1 MSAEQ
6 SKNKAEEPE
15 VPGRRRRRHGR
26 FRRWMVRPAF
36 WTAALVAVAL
46 WALISVVQSERF
58 GSFVA
63 RKVEQ
68 AAGNYLEREVTIGGL
83 RVKVLPLGAEI
94 YNFRMGGPEPEDP
107 PFAEVEQILIDADIT
122 DFRHPHLYL
131 HQVKLVGAR
140 IYLDFIGKGVNN
152 LPRGRKREDDGD
164 ARPRRLPLKITV
176 RYLALERGFLELR
189 QQRLPMALTAESLT
203 AEVSGNLERELQGSF
218 SAPAVEVSLP
228 KGDPIVGA
236 LNVAV
241 ELSPAGLALKEGRIE
256 GIDLTASVSGDIGW
270 EGDKEVVLELEAKGD
285 TSLIR
290 RMGYIDEQI
299 QGPFELV
306 GGMAWRSEA
315 WGFRGELDSREL
327 MMLGRPIG
335 HVHAVLS
342 GDRNGLQFDIERA
355 DYGEGSIRGAVNVDY
370 RGQDK
375 SLEIDLL
382 LDQVELLT
390 LLEDQHIPV
399 SGLAGTVSGIFNYR
413 FPMGD
418 ANHGQGWGDLK
429 ISASVPGGPD
439 FLPIEGAVPL
449 IIENGII
456 RTQAA
461 RVTTEAQEVTATGY
475 FDIARKSGQFEYQ
488 IDTIR
493 LAELLKLLPLEEA
506 AEPPLWLPTSGHGEV
521 DGTLFVGPEGPSTQ
535 LQLALRDVEAP
546 GFSANQA
553 QGRLLVGAG
562 GVEDLRIELLR
573 QGGGLIV
580 TGWLPFPDP
589 EAEATA
595 ADFSLAV
602 DASKWPMAQIHPW
615 LPFDLDVDLDGALTG
630 SLVLSGDL
638 ERPEGDLVARIDS
651 IWLGDLLSD
660 SLILDMEFNS
670 EGVVFRRVALTGPAG
685 QVELSGRLGLADQA
699 VSLQIASD
707 DLDMTAEPLVSL
719 LPVEVGGTM
728 RVSGAVGG
736 TLDEPEVTA
745 DMAWRGLSVE
755 DQLLGERGS
764 AELHAQLEGGE
775 LNLSGDFLGLVTLD
789 GGGRLT
795 REGLSLSVPV
805 RGNDMQGLV
814 SLSGAE
820 VIPDSSGEFEGV
832 LTLEADFGSDQP
844 WHTELSLEQFSVE
857 LAGQTLTNLEP
868 VVMHLSEDGFFL
880 DSFFIGDPASESEL
894 FLSGTVAFDE
904 ERSLDMR
911 LQGSLETTWLS
922 LLLPDLGLRTGRFDV
937 LAAVEGTMES
947 PRLDGQGI
955 LTNGQVIVPGIP
967 HALDNI
973 RGQFL
978 FYPEQVVIDTMQAD
992 LAGGQV
998 RASGLLLPISDNGG
1012 FGYQLQMFAEN
1023 INLRFPEGWL
1033 SRGDAELSLASTDE
1047 GHILRGNV
1055 RLERA
1060 YYVQDIKVS
1069 MTQMLRGIFARQR
1082 VEVDRAGELETS
1094 TQLNIVIDGPGALR
1108 VRNNMADLRGNID
1121 LVVRGTVADP
1131 VLFGRVEI
1139 ERGGTVSYSGTK
1151 YTVDQGLVTFANP
1164 FAIEPVID
1172 LAASARVREYNVTM
1186 SLFGTLDSLN
1196 ANFSSDPP
1204 LADLEVL
1211 SLLTTGET
1219 NWRGSQ
1225 SSQSQGE
1232 TEAAMRAT
1240 GLLYGQ
1246 AASLISER
1254 TSNLFGFDRVRLE
1267 PLTTSSGDLSS
1278 ARVTVGKQVSRDV
1291 FLTYSYDPSTTEE
1304 QIIQVEWIFME
1315 GTTLVLTQDGD
1326 GSYSADVRWEKTF

>member
-1 MSAEQ
+1 
-6 SKNKAEEPE
+6 
-15 VPGRRRRRHGR
+15 
-26 FRRWMVRPAF
+26 MVRPAM
-36 WTAALVAVAL
+36 WTVALAAVAL
-46 WALISVVQSERF
+46 WALISLVQGERF

-63 RKVEQ
+63 RQVEQ
-68 AAGNYLEREVTIGGL
+68 AAEAYLEREVAIGAL

-94 YNFRMGGPEPEDP
+94 DNFRLGGPEPEDP
-107 PFAEVEQILIDADIT
+107 PFAEIEQILIDADIT

-131 HQVKLVGAR
+131 HQVKLIGPR
-140 IYLDFIGKGVNN
+140 IFLDFVGKGVNN
-152 LPRGRKREDDGD
+152 LPRGRKRKDDAD
-164 ARPRRLPLKITV
+164 ARPRRLPLKVTV

-203 AEVSGNLERELQGSF
+203 AEVSGNLERELQGSL

-236 LNVAV
+236 LNLAV
-241 ELSPAGLALKEGRIE
+241 ELTPTGLELKEGRIE
-256 GIDLTASVSGDIGW
+256 GIDLNAAVSGYIGW

-285 TSLIR
+285 TSLFR
-290 RMGYIDEQI
+290 RMGYIDDQI

-315 WGFRGELDSREL
+315 WGFRGQLDSREL
-327 MMLGRPIG
+327 VLLGRPIG
-335 HVHAVLS
+335 HVRCVLS

-355 DYGEGSIRGAVNVDY
+355 DYGGGAIRGAVNVDY

-375 SLEIDLL
+375 SLDLDLL
-382 LDQVELLT
+382 LDQVQLQT
-390 LLEDQHIPV
+390 LLMDQHIPV
-399 SGLAGTVSGIFNYR
+399 SGLSGTVSGVFNYR

-418 ANHGQGWGDLK
+418 ADHGQGWGDLK
-429 ISASVPGGPD
+429 IAAKVATDPD
-439 FLPIEGAVPL
+439 SLPVEGTVPL

-456 RTQAA
+456 RTRAA
-461 RVTTEAQEVTATGY
+461 RITTEAHEVTATGY

-488 IDTIR
+488 INTIR
-493 LAELLKLLPLEEA
+493 LAELLKLLPLDQA
-506 AEPPLWLPTSGHGEV
+506 AEPPLWLPTSGQGEV
-521 DGTLFVGPEGPSTQ
+521 DGTLIVGPEGPSTQ

-546 GFSANQA
+546 GFSAELA
-553 QGRLLVGAG
+553 QGRLLVGATG
-562 GVEDLRIELLR
+562 IEELWIELLR
-573 QGGGLIV
+573 PGGGLIV
-580 TGWLPFPDP
+580 TGRLPFPDP
-589 EAEATA
+589 RTEAPA
-595 ADFSLAV
+595 AGFSLAL
-602 DASKWPMAQIHPW
+602 DASKWPMAQVHPW
-615 LPFDLDVDLDGALTG
+615 LPFELDLDGALTG
-630 SLVLSGDL
+630 SIVLSGDL
-638 ERPEGDLVARIDS
+638 EHPEGDLVARIDS
-651 IWLGDLLSD
+651 IWLGDLLAE
-660 SLILDMEFNS
+660 SLTLDMAFDPER
-670 EGVVFRRVALTGPAG
+670 VVFRSAVLTGPPG
-685 QVELSGRLGLADQA
+685 QVDLSGSLDLTDQV

-707 DLDMTAEPLVSL
+707 DLDMTVEPLISL
-719 LPVEVGGTM
+719 LPAGVGGTM
-728 RVSGAVGG
+728 RVSGVVGG

-745 DMAWRGLSVE
+745 DLTWRGLSVE
-755 DQLLGERGS
+755 ERLLGEDGS
-764 AELHAQLEGGE
+764 AELHAHLEGGD
-775 LNLSGDFLGLVTLD
+775 LKLSGDLLGLVTLE

-795 REGLSLSVPV
+795 RQGLSLSVPV
-805 RGNDMQGLV
+805 RGNDMRGLV
-814 SLSGAE
+814 SLSGVE
-820 VIPDSSGEFEGV
+820 VIPDCSGEFKGV
-832 LTLEADFGSDQP
+832 LSLEADFGTDQP
-844 WHTELSLEQFSVE
+844 WSSELALEHFSLE
-857 LAGQTLTNLEP
+857 LADQKLTNLEP
-868 VVMHLSEDGFFL
+868 VVMRLSEGGFHL

-894 FLSGTVAFDE
+894 FLSGDVAFDE
-904 ERSLDMR
+904 ERSLDMQ
-911 LQGSLETTWLS
+911 LQSSLETTWLT
-922 LLLPDLGLRTGRFDV
+922 LLLPDLGLRAGRFDV
-937 LAAVEGTMES
+937 LAEVRGTMDS
-947 PRLDGQGI
+947 PRLDGQGT
-955 LTNGQVIVPGIP
+955 LSNGQVIVPAIP

-978 FYPEQVVIDTMQAD
+978 FYPGQVVIDSLQAD

-1012 FGYQLQMFAEN
+1012 FGYQIQIFAEN

-1055 RLERA
+1055 RLDRA

-1069 MTQMLRGIFARQR
+1069 MTQMLRGLFARQR
-1082 VEVDRAGELETS
+1082 VEVDRAGELQTS

-1108 VRNNMADLRGNID
+1108 IRNNLADMRGDID
-1121 LVVRGTVADP
+1121 LVVRGTVANP

-1151 YTVDQGLVTFANP
+1151 YTVGQGLVTFANP

-1172 LAASARVREYNVTM
+1172 LAASARVREYRVTM
-1186 SLFGTLDSLN
+1186 SLFGTLDNLN

-1219 NWRGSQ
+1219 SWRGTR
-1225 SSQSQGE
+1225 SSQAEGE

-1246 AASLISER
+1246 AASMISER

-1278 ARVTVGKQVSRDV
+1278 ARVTVGKQVSRDI

-1304 QIIQVEWIFME
+1304 QIIQVEWVFME

>member
-1 MSAEQ
+1 M
-6 SKNKAEEPE
+6 
-15 VPGRRRRRHGR
+15 
-26 FRRWMVRPAF
+26 
-36 WTAALVAVAL
+36 WTVALAAVAL
-46 WALISVVQSERF
+46 WALISLVQGERF

-63 RKVEQ
+63 RQVEQ
-68 AAGNYLEREVTIGGL
+68 AAGAYLEREVAIGAL

-94 YNFRMGGPEPEDP
+94 DNFRLGGPEPEDP
-107 PFAEVEQILIDADIT
+107 PFAEIEQILIDADIT

-131 HQVKLVGAR
+131 HQVKLIGPR
-140 IYLDFIGKGVNN
+140 IFLDFVGKGVNN
-152 LPRGRKREDDGD
+152 LPRGRKRQDDAD
-164 ARPRRLPLKITV
+164 ARPRRLPLKVTV

-203 AEVSGNLERELQGSF
+203 AEVSGNLERELQGRL

-236 LNVAV
+236 LNLAV
-241 ELSPAGLALKEGRIE
+241 ELTPAGLELKEGRIE
-256 GIDLTASVSGDIGW
+256 GIDLNAAVSGHIGW
-270 EGDKEVVLELEAKGD
+270 EGDKEVVLDLQASGD
-285 TSLIR
+285 TSLFR
-290 RMGYIDEQI
+290 RMGYVNDQI

-315 WGFRGELDSREL
+315 WGFRGELNSREL
-327 MMLGRPIG
+327 TLLGRPIG
-335 HVHAVLS
+335 HVRCVLS
-342 GDRNGLQFDIERA
+342 GDRNGIQFDIERA
-355 DYGEGSIRGAVNVDY
+355 DYGEGAIRGAVNVDY

-375 SLEIDLL
+375 SLEIDLV
-382 LDQVELLT
+382 LDRVELLT
-390 LLEDQHIPV
+390 LLMDQHIPV
-399 SGLAGTVSGIFNYR
+399 SGLSGTVSGVFNYR
-413 FPMGD
+413 FPLGD

-429 ISASVPGGPD
+429 IAAKVAADPD
-439 FLPIEGAVPL
+439 SLPVDGTVPL
-449 IIENGII
+449 IIDNGII
-456 RTQAA
+456 RTRAA
-461 RVTTEAQEVTATGY
+461 RVTTEAHEVTATGY
-475 FDIARKSGQFEYQ
+475 FDIARKAGQFEYQ

-493 LAELLKLLPLEEA
+493 LAELLKMLPLEEA
-506 AEPPLWLPTSGHGEV
+506 AEPPLWLPTSGQGEV

-546 GFSANQA
+546 GFSADRA
-553 QGRLLVGAG
+553 QGRLLVGAE
-562 GVEDLRIELLR
+562 GVEDLRVELLR
-573 QGGGLIV
+573 PGAGLIV
-580 TGWLPFPDP
+580 TGRLPFPDPDP
-589 EAEATA
+589 EAEAPA
-595 ADFSLAV
+595 ADFSLAL
-602 DASKWPMAQIHPW
+602 DASKWPMAQVHPW
-615 LPFDLDVDLDGALTG
+615 LPFELDLDGALTG
-630 SLVLSGDL
+630 SLVMSGDL
-638 ERPEGDLVARIDS
+638 DHPQGDLVARIDS
-651 IWLGDLLSD
+651 IWLGDLLAE
-660 SLILDMEFNS
+660 SLTLDMEFNP
-670 EGVVFRRVALTGPAG
+670 ERVVFRRTVLTGPAG
-685 QVELSGRLGLADQA
+685 QVELSGSLDLADQV

-707 DLDMTAEPLVSL
+707 DLDMTAEPLISL

-728 RVSGAVGG
+728 RVGGVVGG
-736 TLDEPEVTA
+736 SLDEPEVTA
-745 DMAWRGLSVE
+745 DLTWRDLSVE
-755 DQLLGERGS
+755 ERLLGEDGS
-764 AELHAQLEGGE
+764 AELHAHLEGGD
-775 LNLSGDFLGLVTLD
+775 LNLSGDFLGLVSLD

-814 SLSGAE
+814 SLSGTE
-820 VIPDSSGEFEGV
+820 VIPDCSGEFAGV
-832 LTLEADFGSDQP
+832 LTLEADFGTDKP
-844 WHTELSLEQFSVE
+844 WHSELLLEHFSLDLAEQR
-857 LAGQTLTNLEP
+857 LTNLEP
-868 VVMHLSEDGFFL
+868 VVMHLSEDGFHL
-880 DSFFIGDPASESEL
+880 DSFYIGDPASESEM
-894 FLSGTVAFDE
+894 FLSGVVAFDE
-904 ERSLDMR
+904 ERAVDMR
-911 LQGSLETTWLS
+911 LQASLETTWLA
-922 LLLPDLGLRTGRFDV
+922 LVLPDLGLRTGRFDV
-937 LAAVEGTMES
+937 LATVEGTLDS
-947 PRLDGQGI
+947 PRLDGQGT
-955 LTNGQVIVPGIP
+955 LSNGQVIVPGIP

-973 RGQFL
+973 RGQLL
-978 FYPEQVVIDTMQAD
+978 FYPEQVVVDSLKAD

-998 RASGLLLPISDNGG
+998 RASGLLLPVSENGG

-1055 RLERA
+1055 RLDRA

-1069 MTQMLRGIFARQR
+1069 MTQMLRGLFARQR
-1082 VEVDRAGELETS
+1082 VEVDRAGELQTS

-1108 VRNNMADLRGNID
+1108 IRNNLADMRGDID
-1121 LVVRGTVADP
+1121 LVVRGTVANP

-1151 YTVDQGLVTFANP
+1151 YTVGQGLVTFANP

-1172 LAASARVREYNVTM
+1172 LAASARVREYRVTM
-1186 SLFGTLDSLN
+1186 SLFGTLDNLN

-1219 NWRGSQ
+1219 SWRGTR
-1225 SSQSQGE
+1225 SSQAEGE

-1278 ARVTVGKQVSRDV
+1278 ARVTVGKQVSRDI

-1304 QIIQVEWIFME
+1304 QIIQVEWVFME

>member
-6 SKNKAEEPE
+6 SKGKVEEPE
-15 VPGRRRRRHGR
+15 VPRRRRRRHGR
-26 FRRWMVRPAF
+26 FRRWMVRPAM
-36 WTAALVAVAL
+36 WTVALAAVAL
-46 WALISVVQSERF
+46 WALISFVQGERF

-63 RKVEQ
+63 RQVEQ
-68 AAGNYLEREVTIGGL
+68 AAGNYLEREVSIGAL

-94 YNFRMGGPEPEDP
+94 DNFRLGGPEPGDP

-122 DFRHPHLYL
+122 DFRQPHLYL
-131 HQVKLVGAR
+131 HQVKLVGPR
-140 IYLDFIGKGVNN
+140 IFLDFVGKGVNN
-152 LPRGRKREDDGD
+152 LPRGRKRKDDSG
-164 ARPRRLPLKITV
+164 ARPRRLPFKVTV

-236 LNVAV
+236 LDLAV
-241 ELSPAGLALKEGRIE
+241 ELTPAGLEIKEGRIE
-256 GIDLTASVSGDIGW
+256 GIDLSAAVSGQIGW
-270 EGDKEVVLELEAKGD
+270 GGEKEVVLELQASGD
-285 TSLIR
+285 TSLFR
-290 RMGYIDEQI
+290 RMGYINDQI

-327 MMLGRPIG
+327 VLLGRPIG
-335 HVHAVLS
+335 HVHCVLS

-375 SLEIDLL
+375 SLEVDLL
-382 LDQVELLT
+382 LDQVELQT
-390 LLEDQHIPV
+390 LLMDQHIPV
-399 SGLAGTVSGIFNYR
+399 SGLSGTVSGVFDYY
-413 FPMGD
+413 FPLGD
-418 ANHGQGWGDLK
+418 ADHGQGWGDLT
-429 ISASVPGGPD
+429 INARHGTDPDSLPVEGTVPM
-439 FLPIEGAVPL
+439 
-449 IIENGII
+449 IIENGVI
-456 RTQAA
+456 RTRAA
-461 RVTTEAQEVTATGY
+461 RVTTEAHEVIATGY
-475 FDIARKSGQFEYQ
+475 FDIASKSGQFEYE

-493 LAELLKLLPLEEA
+493 LAELLKLLPFEEA
-506 AEPPLWLPTSGHGEV
+506 TEPPLWLPTSGQGEV

-546 GFSANQA
+546 GFSADRA
-553 QGRLLVGAG
+553 QGRMLVGAE

-573 QGGGLIV
+573 PGGGLIV
-580 TGWLPFPDP
+580 TGRLPFPDP
-589 EAEATA
+589 EAEVPAP
-595 ADFSLAV
+595 DFLLAV
-602 DASKWPMAQIHPW
+602 DASNWPMAQVHPW
-615 LPFDLDVDLDGALTG
+615 LPFELDLDGALTG

-638 ERPEGDLVARIDS
+638 EQPEGDLVARIDS
-651 IWLGDLLSD
+651 IWLGELLAE
-660 SLILDMEFNS
+660 SLTLDMEFNP
-670 EGVVFRRVALTGPAG
+670 ERVVFRRVELTGPAG
-685 QVELSGRLGLADQA
+685 QVELSGSLDQADQA
-699 VSLQIASD
+699 VSLRIASD
-707 DLDMTAEPLVSL
+707 DLDMTAEPLISL
-719 LPVEVGGTM
+719 LPVEVGGRM
-728 RVSGAVGG
+728 RVSGVVGG
-736 TLDEPEVTA
+736 TLEEPEVSA
-745 DMAWRGLSVE
+745 DLVWRGLTLE
-755 DQLLGERGS
+755 DRLLGDDGSADLHAHLERGD
-764 AELHAQLEGGE
+764 LT
-775 LNLSGDFLGLVTLD
+775 LSGDFLGLVTLD

-795 REGLSLSVPV
+795 REALSLTVPV
-805 RGNDMQGLV
+805 RGNDLQGLIN
-814 SLSGAE
+814 LSGAE

-832 LTLEADFGSDQP
+832 LTLEADFVTGQP
-844 WHTELSLEQFSVE
+844 WRSELSLEHFSLE
-857 LAGQTLTNLEP
+857 LAEQKLTNLEP
-868 VVMHLSEDGFFL
+868 IVMHLSEDGFHL

-894 FLSGTVAFDE
+894 FLSGVVAFDE
-904 ERSLDMR
+904 ARSLDMR
-911 LQGSLETTWLS
+911 LQGSLETVWLS

-937 LAAVEGTMES
+937 LATVEGTMES
-947 PRLDGQGI
+947 PRLDGQGT
-955 LTNGQVIVPGIP
+955 LSNGQVIVSGIP

-978 FYPEQVVIDTMQAD
+978 FYPEQVVIDSLNAD

-998 RASGLLLPISDNGG
+998 RASGLLLPVTDNGG

-1055 RLERA
+1055 RLDRA
-1060 YYVQDIKVS
+1060 YYVQDVNVS
-1069 MTQMLRGIFARQR
+1069 MTQLMRGIFARQR

-1108 VRNNMADLRGNID
+1108 IRNNLADMRGDID
-1121 LVVRGTVADP
+1121 LVVRGTVANP

-1219 NWRGSQ
+1219 TWRGTR
-1225 SSQSQGE
+1225 SSQAAGE
-1232 TEAAMRAT
+1232 SEAAMRAT

-1304 QIIQVEWIFME
+1304 QIIQVEWVFME

-1326 GSYSADVRWEKTF
+1326 GSYSADVRWERSF

>member
-1 MSAEQ
+1 M
-6 SKNKAEEPE
+6 
-15 VPGRRRRRHGR
+15 
-26 FRRWMVRPAF
+26 
-36 WTAALVAVAL
+36 WTVALAAVAL
-46 WALISVVQSERF
+46 WALISLVQGERF

-63 RKVEQ
+63 RQVEE
-68 AAGNYLEREVTIGGL
+68 AAGAYLEREVAIGAL

-94 YNFRMGGPEPEDP
+94 DNFRLGGPEPEDP
-107 PFAEVEQILIDADIT
+107 PFAEIEQILIDADIT

-131 HQVKLVGAR
+131 HQVKLIGPR
-140 IYLDFIGKGVNN
+140 IFLDFVGKGVNN
-152 LPRGRKREDDGD
+152 LPRGRKRQDDAD
-164 ARPRRLPLKITV
+164 ARPRRLPLKVTV

-203 AEVSGNLERELQGSF
+203 AEVSGNLERELQGRL

-236 LNVAV
+236 LNLAV
-241 ELSPAGLALKEGRIE
+241 ELTPAGLELKEGRIE
-256 GIDLTASVSGDIGW
+256 GIDLNAAVSGHIDW
-270 EGDKEVVLELEAKGD
+270 EGDKEVVLDLQASGD
-285 TSLIR
+285 TSLFR
-290 RMGYIDEQI
+290 RMGYVNDQI

-315 WGFRGELDSREL
+315 WGFRGELNSREL
-327 MMLGRPIG
+327 TLLGRPIG
-335 HVHAVLS
+335 HVRCVLS
-342 GDRNGLQFDIERA
+342 GDRNGIQFDIERA
-355 DYGEGSIRGAVNVDY
+355 DYGEGAIRGAVNVDY

-375 SLEIDLL
+375 SLEIDLV
-382 LDQVELLT
+382 LDRVELLT
-390 LLEDQHIPV
+390 LLMDQHIPV
-399 SGLAGTVSGIFNYR
+399 SGLSGTVSGVFNYR
-413 FPMGD
+413 FPLGD

-429 ISASVPGGPD
+429 IAAKVAADPD
-439 FLPIEGAVPL
+439 SLPVDGTVPL

-456 RTQAA
+456 RTRAA
-461 RVTTEAQEVTATGY
+461 RVTTEAHEVTATGY
-475 FDIARKSGQFEYQ
+475 FDIARKAGQFEYQ

-493 LAELLKLLPLEEA
+493 LAELLKMLPLEEA
-506 AEPPLWLPTSGHGEV
+506 AEPPLWLPTSGQGEV

-546 GFSANQA
+546 GFSADRA
-553 QGRLLVGAG
+553 QGRLLVGAE
-562 GVEDLRIELLR
+562 GVEDLRVELLR
-573 QGGGLIV
+573 PGAGLIV
-580 TGWLPFPDP
+580 TGRLPFPDPDP
-589 EAEATA
+589 EAEAPA
-595 ADFSLAV
+595 ADFSLAL
-602 DASKWPMAQIHPW
+602 DASKWPMAQVHPW
-615 LPFDLDVDLDGALTG
+615 LPFELDLDGALTG
-630 SLVLSGDL
+630 SLVMSGDL
-638 ERPEGDLVARIDS
+638 DHPQGDLVARIDS
-651 IWLGDLLSD
+651 IWLGDLLAE
-660 SLILDMEFNS
+660 SLTLDMEFNP
-670 EGVVFRRVALTGPAG
+670 ERVVFRRTVLTGPAG
-685 QVELSGRLGLADQA
+685 QVELSGSLDLADQV

-707 DLDMTAEPLVSL
+707 DLDMTAEPLISL

-728 RVSGAVGG
+728 RVGGVVGG
-736 TLDEPEVTA
+736 SLDEPEVTA
-745 DMAWRGLSVE
+745 DLTWRDLSVE
-755 DQLLGERGS
+755 ERLLGEDGS
-764 AELHAQLEGGE
+764 AELHAHLEGGD
-775 LNLSGDFLGLVTLD
+775 LNLSGDFLGLVSLD

-814 SLSGAE
+814 SLSGTE
-820 VIPDSSGEFEGV
+820 VIPDCSGEFAGV
-832 LTLEADFGSDQP
+832 LTLEADFGTDKT
-844 WHTELSLEQFSVE
+844 WHSELLLEHFSLDLAEQR
-857 LAGQTLTNLEP
+857 LTNLEP
-868 VVMHLSEDGFFL
+868 VVMHLSEDGFHL
-880 DSFFIGDPASESEL
+880 DSFYIGDPASESEM
-894 FLSGTVAFDE
+894 FLSGVVAFDE
-904 ERSLDMR
+904 ERAVDMR
-911 LQGSLETTWLS
+911 LQASLETTWLA
-922 LLLPDLGLRTGRFDV
+922 LVLPDLGLRTGRFDI
-937 LAAVEGTMES
+937 LATVEGTLDS
-947 PRLDGQGI
+947 PRLDGQGT
-955 LTNGQVIVPGIP
+955 LSNGQVIVPGIP

-973 RGQFL
+973 RGQLL
-978 FYPEQVVIDTMQAD
+978 FYPEQVVVDSLKAD

-998 RASGLLLPISDNGG
+998 RASGLLLPVSENGG

-1033 SRGDAELSLASTDE
+1033 SRGDAELSLASTEE
-1047 GHILRGNV
+1047 GGRILRGNV

-1082 VEVDRAGELETS
+1082 VEVDRAGDLQTS

-1108 VRNNMADLRGNID
+1108 IRNNLADMRGDID
-1121 LVVRGTVADP
+1121 LVVRGTVANP

-1225 SSQSQGE
+1225 SSQSEGE

-1246 AASLISER
+1246 AASMISER

-1278 ARVTVGKQVSRDV
+1278 ARVTVGKQVSRDI

-1304 QIIQVEWIFME
+1304 QIIQVEWVFME

>member
-1 MSAEQ
+1 M
-6 SKNKAEEPE
+6 
-15 VPGRRRRRHGR
+15 
-26 FRRWMVRPAF
+26 
-36 WTAALVAVAL
+36 WTAALAAVAL
-46 WALISVVQSERF
+46 WALISLVQGERF
-58 GSFVA
+58 GAFVA
-63 RKVEQ
+63 RRVEQ
-68 AAGNYLEREVTIGGL
+68 AAEAYLEREVSIGAL
-83 RVKVLPLGAEI
+83 RVKLLPLGAEI
-94 YNFRMGGPEPEDP
+94 DNVRLGGPEPEDP
-107 PFAEVEQILIDADIT
+107 LFAEVEKILIDADIT

-131 HQVKLVGAR
+131 HQVKLIGPR
-140 IYLDFIGKGVNN
+140 IFLDFVGKGVNN
-152 LPRGRKREDDGD
+152 LPRGRKREEGVD
-164 ARPRRLPLKITV
+164 AGPRRLPLKVTV

-189 QQRLPMALTAESLT
+189 QQRIPMALTAESLT
-203 AEVSGNLERELQGSF
+203 AEVSGNLERELQGSL

-236 LNVAV
+236 LTLAV
-241 ELSPAGLALKEGRIE
+241 ELTPTGLELKQGSIE
-256 GIDLTASVSGDIGW
+256 GIDLDAAVSGHVGW
-270 EGDKEVVLELEAKGD
+270 GGDREVVLELQASGD
-285 TSLIR
+285 TSLFR
-290 RMGYIDEQI
+290 RMGYIDDQI

-327 MMLGRPIG
+327 VLLGRPIG
-335 HVHAVLS
+335 HVHCVLS

-375 SLEIDLL
+375 SLDLDLL
-382 LDQVELLT
+382 LDQVELQT
-390 LLEDQHIPV
+390 LLMDQHIPV
-399 SGLAGTVSGIFNYR
+399 SGLSGAVSGVFNYR

-418 ANHGQGWGDLK
+418 ADHGQGWGDLK
-429 ISASVPGGPD
+429 IAAKVAADPD
-439 FLPIEGAVPL
+439 SLPVEGTVPL
-449 IIENGII
+449 IIEDGII
-456 RTQAA
+456 RTRAA
-461 RVTTEAQEVTATGY
+461 RVTTEAHEVTATGY

-488 IDTIR
+488 INTIR
-493 LAELLKLLPLEEA
+493 LAELLRLLPLDQV
-506 AEPPLWLPTSGHGEV
+506 AEPPLWLPVSGQGEV

-546 GFSANQA
+546 GFSADQV
-553 QGRLLVGAG
+553 QGRLLVGTE

-573 QGGGLIV
+573 PGGGLIL
-580 TGWLPFPDP
+580 TGRLPFPDL
-589 EAEATA
+589 EAGAPA
-595 ADFSLAV
+595 ADFSLALDV
-602 DASKWPMAQIHPW
+602 SKWPMAQVHPW
-615 LPFDLDVDLDGALTG
+615 LPFELDLDGALTG

-638 ERPEGDLVARIDS
+638 GHPEGDLVARIDS
-651 IWLGDLLSD
+651 IWLGDLLAE
-660 SLILDMEFNS
+660 SLTLDVEFNP
-670 EGVVFRRVALTGPAG
+670 ERVVFRRSVLTGPAG
-685 QVELSGRLGLADQA
+685 QVELSGSLDLADQ
-699 VSLQIASD
+699 VVFLEIASN
-707 DLDMTAEPLVSL
+707 DLDMAAEPLISL
-719 LPVEVGGTM
+719 LPVGVNGSM
-728 RVSGAVGG
+728 RVLGVVGG
-736 TLDEPEVTA
+736 TLEQPEVTA
-745 DMAWRGLSVE
+745 DLAWRGLTVE
-755 DQLLGERGS
+755 DRLLGEEGR
-764 AELHAQLEGGE
+764 ADLHAHLEGGD
-775 LNLSGDFLGLVTLD
+775 LSLSGDFLGLVTLD

-795 REGLSLSVPV
+795 RQGLSLTVPV
-805 RGNDMQGLV
+805 RGDDMQGLI

-832 LTLEADFGSDQP
+832 FTLEAPFGSDQP
-844 WHTELSLEQFSVE
+844 WRSELSLEHFSME
-857 LAGQTLTNLEP
+857 LAEQKLTNLEP
-868 VVMHLSEDGFFL
+868 VVMHLSEDGFHL

-894 FLSGTVAFDE
+894 FLSGVVTFE
-904 ERSLDMR
+904 EARALDMR
-911 LQGSLETTWLS
+911 LQGSLDTSWLG

-937 LAAVEGTMES
+937 LATVEGTMET
-947 PRLDGQGI
+947 PRLDGQGT
-955 LTNGQVIVPGIP
+955 LSNGQVIVPGIP

-978 FYPEQVVIDTMQAD
+978 FYPDQVVVDRLQAD

-998 RASGLLLPISDNGG
+998 TASGLLLPGSETAG
-1012 FGYQLQMFAEN
+1012 FGYQLQMFADN

-1033 SRGDAELSLASTDE
+1033 SRGDAELSLASTE
-1047 GHILRGNV
+1047 QGQILRGNV
-1055 RLERA
+1055 RLDRA

-1082 VEVDRAGELETS
+1082 VEVDRAGEMQTS

-1108 VRNNMADLRGNID
+1108 IRNNLADLRGDID
-1121 LVVRGTVADP
+1121 LVVRGTVANP

-1172 LAASARVREYNVTM
+1172 LAASARVREYRVTM
-1186 SLFGTLDSLN
+1186 SLFGTLDNLN

-1219 NWRGSQ
+1219 SWRGTRSLQ
-1225 SSQSQGE
+1225 AEGE

-1254 TSNLFGFDRVRLE
+1254 TSSLFGFDRVRLE

-1278 ARVTVGKQVSRDV
+1278 ARVTVGKQVSRDI

-1304 QIIQVEWIFME
+1304 QIIQVEWVFME
-1315 GTTLVLTQDGD
+1315 GTTLVLTQNGD

>member
-1 MSAEQ
+1 M
-6 SKNKAEEPE
+6 
-15 VPGRRRRRHGR
+15 
-26 FRRWMVRPAF
+26 
-36 WTAALVAVAL
+36 WTVALAAVAL
-46 WALISVVQSERF
+46 WALISLVQGERF

-63 RKVEQ
+63 RQVEE
-68 AAGNYLEREVTIGGL
+68 AAGAYLEREVAIGAL

-94 YNFRMGGPEPEDP
+94 DNFRLGGPEPEDP
-107 PFAEVEQILIDADIT
+107 PFAEIEQILIDADIT

-131 HQVKLVGAR
+131 HQVKLIGPR
-140 IYLDFIGKGVNN
+140 IFLDFVGKGVNN
-152 LPRGRKREDDGD
+152 LPRGRKRQDDAD
-164 ARPRRLPLKITV
+164 ARPRRLPLKVTV

-203 AEVSGNLERELQGSF
+203 AEVSGNLERELQGRL

-236 LNVAV
+236 LNLAV
-241 ELSPAGLALKEGRIE
+241 ELTPAGLELKEGRIE
-256 GIDLTASVSGDIGW
+256 GIDLNAAVSGHIDW
-270 EGDKEVVLELEAKGD
+270 EGDKEVVLDLQASGD
-285 TSLIR
+285 TSLFR
-290 RMGYIDEQI
+290 RMGYVNDQI

-315 WGFRGELDSREL
+315 WGFRGELNSREL
-327 MMLGRPIG
+327 TLLGRPIG
-335 HVHAVLS
+335 HVRCVLS
-342 GDRNGLQFDIERA
+342 GDRNGIQFDIERA
-355 DYGEGSIRGAVNVDY
+355 DYGEGAIRGAVNVDY

-375 SLEIDLL
+375 SLEIDLV
-382 LDQVELLT
+382 LDRVELLT
-390 LLEDQHIPV
+390 LLMDQHIPV
-399 SGLAGTVSGIFNYR
+399 SGLSGTVSGVFNYR
-413 FPMGD
+413 FPLGD

-429 ISASVPGGPD
+429 IAAKVAADPD
-439 FLPIEGAVPL
+439 SLPVDGTVPL

-456 RTQAA
+456 RTRAA
-461 RVTTEAQEVTATGY
+461 RVTTEAHEVTATGY
-475 FDIARKSGQFEYQ
+475 FDIARKAGQFEYQ

-493 LAELLKLLPLEEA
+493 LAELLKMLPLEEA
-506 AEPPLWLPTSGHGEV
+506 AEPPLWLPTSGQGEV

-546 GFSANQA
+546 GFSADRA
-553 QGRLLVGAG
+553 QGRLLVGAE
-562 GVEDLRIELLR
+562 GVDDLRVELLR
-573 QGGGLIV
+573 PGAGLIV
-580 TGWLPFPDP
+580 TGRLPFPDP
-589 EAEATA
+589 EAEAPA
-595 ADFSLAV
+595 ADFSLAL
-602 DASKWPMAQIHPW
+602 DASKWPMAQVHPW
-615 LPFDLDVDLDGALTG
+615 LPFELDLDGALTG
-630 SLVLSGDL
+630 SLVMSGDL
-638 ERPEGDLVARIDS
+638 DHPQGDLVARIDS
-651 IWLGDLLSD
+651 IWLGDLLAE
-660 SLILDMEFNS
+660 SLTLDMEFNP
-670 EGVVFRRVALTGPAG
+670 ERVVLRRTVLTGPAG
-685 QVELSGRLGLADQA
+685 QVELSGSLDLADQV

-707 DLDMTAEPLVSL
+707 DLDMTAEPLISL

-728 RVSGAVGG
+728 RVGGVVGG
-736 TLDEPEVTA
+736 SLDEPEVTA
-745 DMAWRGLSVE
+745 DLTWRDLSVE
-755 DQLLGERGS
+755 ERLLGEDGS
-764 AELHAQLEGGE
+764 AELHAHLEGGD
-775 LNLSGDFLGLVTLD
+775 LNLSGDFLGLVSLD

-814 SLSGAE
+814 SLSGTE
-820 VIPDSSGEFEGV
+820 VIPDCSGEFAGV
-832 LTLEADFGSDQP
+832 LTLEADFGTDKT
-844 WHTELSLEQFSVE
+844 WHSELLLEHFSLDLAEQR
-857 LAGQTLTNLEP
+857 LTNLEP
-868 VVMHLSEDGFFL
+868 VVMHLSEDGFHL
-880 DSFFIGDPASESEL
+880 DSFYIGDPASESEM
-894 FLSGTVAFDE
+894 FLSGVVAFDE
-904 ERSLDMR
+904 ERAVDMR
-911 LQGSLETTWLS
+911 LQASLETTWLA
-922 LLLPDLGLRTGRFDV
+922 LVLPDLGLRTGRFDV
-937 LAAVEGTMES
+937 LATVEGTLDS
-947 PRLDGQGI
+947 PRLDGQGT
-955 LTNGQVIVPGIP
+955 LSNGQVIVPGIP

-973 RGQFL
+973 RGQLL
-978 FYPEQVVIDTMQAD
+978 FYPEQVVVDSLKAD

-998 RASGLLLPISDNGG
+998 RASGLLLPVSENGG

-1033 SRGDAELSLASTDE
+1033 SRGDAELSLASTEE
-1047 GHILRGNV
+1047 GGRILRGNV

-1082 VEVDRAGELETS
+1082 VEVDRAGDLQTS

-1108 VRNNMADLRGNID
+1108 IRNNLADMRGDID
-1121 LVVRGTVADP
+1121 LVVRGTVANP

-1225 SSQSQGE
+1225 SSQSEGE

-1246 AASLISER
+1246 AASMISER

-1278 ARVTVGKQVSRDV
+1278 ARVTVGKQVSRDI

-1304 QIIQVEWIFME
+1304 QIIQVEWVFME

>member
-1 MSAEQ
+1 M
-6 SKNKAEEPE
+6 
-15 VPGRRRRRHGR
+15 
-26 FRRWMVRPAF
+26 
-36 WTAALVAVAL
+36 WTVALAAVAL
-46 WALISVVQSERF
+46 WALISLVQGERF

-63 RKVEQ
+63 RQVEQ
-68 AAGNYLEREVTIGGL
+68 AAGAYLERDVAIGAL

-94 YNFRMGGPEPEDP
+94 DNFRLGGPEPEDP
-107 PFAEVEQILIDADIT
+107 PFAEIEQILIDADIT

-131 HQVKLVGAR
+131 HQVKLIGPR
-140 IYLDFIGKGVNN
+140 IFLDFVGKGVNN
-152 LPRGRKREDDGD
+152 LPRGRKRQDDAD
-164 ARPRRLPLKITV
+164 ARPRRLPLKVTV

-203 AEVSGNLERELQGSF
+203 AEVSGNLERELQGRL

-236 LNVAV
+236 LNLAV
-241 ELSPAGLALKEGRIE
+241 ELTPTGLELKEGRIE
-256 GIDLTASVSGDIGW
+256 GIDLNAAVSGHIDW
-270 EGDKEVVLELEAKGD
+270 EGDKEVVLDLQASGD
-285 TSLIR
+285 TSLFR
-290 RMGYIDEQI
+290 RMGYVNDQI

-315 WGFRGELDSREL
+315 WGFRGELNSREL
-327 MMLGRPIG
+327 TLLGRPIG
-335 HVHAVLS
+335 HVRCVLS
-342 GDRNGLQFDIERA
+342 GDRNGIQFDIERA
-355 DYGEGSIRGAVNVDY
+355 DYGEGAIRGAVNVDY

-375 SLEIDLL
+375 SLEIDLV
-382 LDQVELLT
+382 LDRVELLT
-390 LLEDQHIPV
+390 LLMDQHIPV
-399 SGLAGTVSGIFNYR
+399 SGLSGTVSGVFNYR
-413 FPMGD
+413 FPLGD

-429 ISASVPGGPD
+429 IAAKVAADPD
-439 FLPIEGAVPL
+439 SLPVDGTVPL

-456 RTQAA
+456 RTRAA
-461 RVTTEAQEVTATGY
+461 RVTTEAHEVTATGY
-475 FDIARKSGQFEYQ
+475 FDIARKAGQFEYQ

-493 LAELLKLLPLEEA
+493 LAELLKMLPLEEA
-506 AEPPLWLPTSGHGEV
+506 AEPPLWLPTSGQGEV

-546 GFSANQA
+546 GFSADRA
-553 QGRLLVGAG
+553 QGRLLVGAE
-562 GVEDLRIELLR
+562 GVDDLRVELLR
-573 QGGGLIV
+573 PGAGLIV
-580 TGWLPFPDP
+580 TGRLPFPDP
-589 EAEATA
+589 EAEAPA
-595 ADFSLAV
+595 ADFSLAL
-602 DASKWPMAQIHPW
+602 DASKWPMAQVHPW
-615 LPFDLDVDLDGALTG
+615 LPFELDLDGALTG
-630 SLVLSGDL
+630 SLVMSGDL
-638 ERPEGDLVARIDS
+638 DHPQGDLVARIDS
-651 IWLGDLLSD
+651 IWLGDLLAE
-660 SLILDMEFNS
+660 SLTLDMEFNP
-670 EGVVFRRVALTGPAG
+670 ERVVFRRTVLTGPAG
-685 QVELSGRLGLADQA
+685 QVELSGSLDLADQV

-707 DLDMTAEPLVSL
+707 DLDMTAEPLISL

-728 RVSGAVGG
+728 RVGGVVGG
-736 TLDEPEVTA
+736 SLDEPEVTA
-745 DMAWRGLSVE
+745 DLTWRDLSVE
-755 DQLLGERGS
+755 ERLLGEDGS
-764 AELHAQLEGGE
+764 AELHAHLEGGD
-775 LNLSGDFLGLVTLD
+775 LNLSGDFLGLVSLD

-814 SLSGAE
+814 SLSGTE
-820 VIPDSSGEFEGV
+820 VIPDCSGEFAGV
-832 LTLEADFGSDQP
+832 LTLEADFGTDKP
-844 WHTELSLEQFSVE
+844 WHSELLLEHFSLDLAEQR
-857 LAGQTLTNLEP
+857 LTNLEP
-868 VVMHLSEDGFFL
+868 VVMHLSEDGFHL
-880 DSFFIGDPASESEL
+880 DSFYIGDPASESEM
-894 FLSGTVAFDE
+894 FLSGVVAFDE
-904 ERSLDMR
+904 ERAVDMR
-911 LQGSLETTWLS
+911 LQASLETTWLA
-922 LLLPDLGLRTGRFDV
+922 LVLPDLGLRTGRFDV
-937 LAAVEGTMES
+937 LATVEGTLDS
-947 PRLDGQGI
+947 PRLDGQGT
-955 LTNGQVIVPGIP
+955 LSNGQVIVPGIP

-973 RGQFL
+973 RGQLL
-978 FYPEQVVIDTMQAD
+978 FYPEQVVVDSLKAD

-998 RASGLLLPISDNGG
+998 RASGLLLPVSENGG

-1033 SRGDAELSLASTDE
+1033 SRGDAELSLASTEE
-1047 GHILRGNV
+1047 GGRILRGNV
-1055 RLERA
+1055 RLDRA

-1082 VEVDRAGELETS
+1082 VEVDRAGELQTS

-1108 VRNNMADLRGNID
+1108 IRNNLADMRGDID
-1121 LVVRGTVADP
+1121 LVVRGTVANP

-1225 SSQSQGE
+1225 SSQSEGE

-1246 AASLISER
+1246 AASMISER

-1278 ARVTVGKQVSRDV
+1278 ARVTVGKQVSRDI

-1304 QIIQVEWIFME
+1304 QIIQVEWVFME